1 MSNFTL
7 NIKDLLHYQN
17 SKKLVMAGNVPG
29 NEPGSITNFI
39 TTHYHLLVMSKG
51 LSIKALGV
59 TLPTL
64 PKNKIYT
71 LYRYF
76 GGKAWG

>member
-1 MSNFTL
+1 MNNLSL
-7 NIKDLLHYQN
+7 NIKDLLHYQYF
-17 SKKLVMAGNVPG
+17 KKMVMLGNVPG
-29 NEPGSITNFI
+29 NEPRSHYQL
-39 TTHYHLLVMSKG
+39 HYHTLPVLVMHKW

-71 LYRYF
+71 HHRLF
-76 GGKAWG
+76 GGKAWA